1 MSVDEILSDN
11 YHHGT
16 CDNMNSEID
25 KIVRMEVSL
34 ESVYCKTNDVE
45 LGSPISRNNDVDKV
59 NKLFHCEVC
68 KMEAKCFIELCF
80 AAVDDSSV
88 R

>member
-1 MSVDEILSDN
+1 MSADEILSDN
-11 YHHGT
+11 CHHGMY
-16 CDNMNSEID
+16 DNINSEIY

-34 ESVYCKTNDVE
+34 ESVYCKTDDVK
-45 LGSPISRNNDVDKV
+45 LGSPRNYDVDKV
-59 NKLFHCEVC
+59 NKLFHREVC

-80 AAVDDSSV
+80 AAIEDSSV